1 MLAKKFSKQA
11 VLLLGLVGLAL
22 LLFLTAPDR
31 EAPLREAVVPPVSV
45 ATVALHDLTPTETV
59 SGRLV
64 PARKAALHF
73 ELAGQVHERP
83 VEPGQTVA
91 AGELLL
97 SLAAGDFEDA
107 LAEAEARLEQE
118 TGDIERDRRL
128 LQLSRRNY
136 TLQKNDLERL
146 LKLGEESLV
155 SKSLL
160 DETRIKLVQLEAE
173 VARLG
178 ASVESAGS
186 RLALLEAARNRAV
199 RNLER
204 TRLTAPFAGTVN
216 SVAVQA
222 GDYVT
227 PNQPVVE
234 LVDASELDLYVEVRG
249 DVVQSLAQ
257 GRQVEVEID
266 GVTRQGEIIALQ
278 VDPDPQTFTHALR
291 IRLRGNG
298 VWPGQVARVRLPLKA
313 LTRVAA
319 VPSTAVLFDEGQA
332 YVFRLNSHTLEQVPV
347 QPGSRVGSLQVIH
360 TGIQPGDRIV
370 TRDVA
375 ALSHGQTVQADAAAP
390 AVATE

>member
-1 MLAKKFSKQA
+1 
-11 VLLLGLVGLAL
+11 
-22 LLFLTAPDR
+22 
-31 EAPLREAVVPPVSV
+31 PVSV
-45 ATVALHDLTPTETV
+45 TTVTLHDLMPTETV
-59 SGRLV
+59 SGRLM

-73 ELAGQVHERP
+73 ELAGQVDERP
-83 VEPGQTVA
+83 VEPGQAVE
-91 AGELLL
+91 AGDLLL

-107 LAEAEARLEQE
+107 LAEAGAQLEQE
-118 TGDIERDRRL
+118 AADIQRDRRL

-136 TLQKNDLERL
+136 TLQKNELDRL

-160 DETRIKLVQLEAE
+160 DETRIKLLQLEAE

-178 ASVESAGS
+178 TSVGSAEA
-186 RLALLEAARNRAV
+186 RLALREAARNRAA

-234 LVDASELDLYVEVRG
+234 LVDASALDLYVEVRG

-257 GRQVEVEID
+257 GRQVDVAID
-266 GVTRQGEIIALQ
+266 GGVTRRGEIIALQ

-291 IRLRGNG
+291 IRLQGDG
-298 VWPGQVARVRLPLKA
+298 IWPGQVAQVRLPLNP
-313 LTRVAA
+313 LRQVTA

-332 YVFRLNSHTLEQVPV
+332 YVFRLNSHNLEQVPV
-347 QPGSRVGSLQVIH
+347 RPGNRVGELRVIRA
-360 TGIQPGDRIV
+360 GIRPGDRIV

-375 ALSHGQTVQADAAAP
+375 ALSHGQTVQPMAAEAAP
-390 AVATE
+390 ATGAPE